1 MAFQFHNNEDDVIM
15 EINTTPLIDVM
26 LVLLVMLIITIP
38 PQLHAVNM
46 NMPTNLPDVSKSPTV
61 IQIEI
66 DEQGHFFWN
75 GQIAGRDTI
84 KERLNNLRSMDDEQ
98 PEFHIKPHKKTHYQ
112 YLTAIMSDLQKLGFT
127 KVGIVG
133 NERFVQD

>member
-1 MAFQFHNNEDDVIM
+1 MAFHLHSNEDDVLM

-38 PQLHAVNM
+38 PQLHAINM
-46 NMPTNLPDVSKSPTV
+46 NMPVTTPVVERTPT
-61 IQIEI
+61 IINIDI
-66 DEQGHFFWN
+66 DEQGHYFWN
-75 GQIAGRDTI
+75 GKEIGREFL
-84 KERLNNLRSMDDEQ
+84 KERLISLKSSIGSQ
-98 PEFHIKPHKKTHYQ
+98 PEFHIKPSKKTLYR
-112 YLTAIMSDLQKLGFT
+112 YLTAVMSEISMSGFT

>member
-1 MAFQFHNNEDDVIM
+1 MAFNLHKNEDDVIM

-38 PQLHAVNM
+38 PQLHSVSM
-46 NMPTNLPDVSKSPTV
+46 NMPTTTPTVVKTPTV
-61 IQIEI
+61 IYLDI
-66 DEQGHFFWN
+66 DKQGQFYWN
-75 GQIAGRDTI
+75 GQVLNRQEL
-84 KERLNNLRSMDDEQ
+84 KEKLVSSRTTVENQ
-98 PEFHIKPHKKTHYQ
+98 PEFHIKPDKKTHYK
-112 YLTAIMSDLQKLGFT
+112 YLSAVMSDIQKEGFT

>member
-1 MAFQFHNNEDDVIM
+1 MAFNLHTNEDDVIN
-15 EINTTPLIDVM
+15 EINTTPVIDVM

-46 NMPTNLPDVSKSPTV
+46 NMPTTLPKVEKTPTV
-61 IQIEI
+61 VYINIDQQGQFVVNGHVMNREEIQEKL
-66 DEQGHFFWN
+66 N
-75 GQIAGRDTI
+75 SLKAG
-84 KERLNNLRSMDDEQ
+84 DEQ
-98 PEFHIKPHKKTHYQ
+98 PEFHIKPDKKTHYK
-112 YLTAIMSDLQKLGFT
+112 YLSAIMSDLQKNGFS

>member
-1 MAFQFHNNEDDVIM
+1 MAFHLHTNEDDVIM

-46 NMPTNLPDVSKSPTV
+46 NMPTTTPAIEKTPTV
-61 IQIEI
+61 IRVDI
-66 DEQGHFFWN
+66 DEQGHFIWN
-75 GQIAGRDTI
+75 NQTVTRDEL
-84 KERLNNLRSMDDEQ
+84 KQRLQALKSGDEDQ
-98 PEFHIKPHKKTHYQ
+98 PEFHIKPSKKTHYQ
-112 YLTAIMSDLQKLGFT
+112 YLTAVMSDIQKLGFT

>member
-1 MAFQFHNNEDDVIM
+1 MAFNLHTNEDDVIN

-46 NMPTNLPDVSKSPTV
+46 NMPTTTPKVEKNPTV
-61 IQIEI
+61 IYIEI
-66 DEQGHFFWN
+66 DKQGQFF
-75 GQIAGRDTI
+75 IAGHVMNRAEIHEKLMTL
-84 KERLNNLRSMDDEQ
+84 KTGDDQ
-98 PEFHIKPHKKTHYQ
+98 PEFHIKPDKKTHYK
-112 YLTAIMSDLQKLGFT
+112 YLSAIMSDLQKNGFT

>member
-1 MAFQFHNNEDDVIM
+1 MAFNLHSNEDDVIM

-38 PQLHAVNM
+38 PQMHAVNM
-46 NMPTNLPDVSKSPTV
+46 NMPTTTPNLVKTPTV
-61 IQIEI
+61 IYLDI
-66 DEQGHFFWN
+66 DKLGHYSWN
-75 GQIAGRDTI
+75 GQATSR
-84 KERLNNLRSMDDEQ
+84 EELNEKLTSLKSGLEEQ
-98 PEFHIKPHKKTHYQ
+98 PEFHIKPDKKTHYK
-112 YLTAIMSDLQKLGFT
+112 YLSAIMSDLQKKGFT

>member
-1 MAFQFHNNEDDVIM
+1 MAFHLHNNEDDVLM

-46 NMPTNLPDVSKSPTV
+46 NMPTTTPQAEKTPTI
-61 IQIEI
+61 IQIDI
-66 DEQGHFFWN
+66 DEQGRFFWDN
-75 GQIAGRDTI
+75 QIIDQSNFESRLEALKS
-84 KERLNNLRSMDDEQ
+84 KEDAQ
-98 PEFHIKPHKKTHYQ
+98 PEFHIKPSKKTHYK
-112 YLTAIMSDLQKLGFT
+112 YLTQVMSNLQKSGFT